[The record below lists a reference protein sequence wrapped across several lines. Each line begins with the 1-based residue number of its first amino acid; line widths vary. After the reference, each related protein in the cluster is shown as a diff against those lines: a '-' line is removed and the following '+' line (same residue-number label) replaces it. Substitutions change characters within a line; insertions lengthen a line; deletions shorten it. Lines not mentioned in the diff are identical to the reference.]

1 MKTIIADRRWAKKY
15 PKLGTGPIS
24 AESCVSAEYFELE
37 RERIFRRSWLNV
49 GAVWEIPGPGDYF
62 VRDLAVCNVSILV
75 MRGRDK
81 EVRAF
86 YNVCSHRGNKLV
98 ANARGTC
105 RGYLTCNFHSWGYDS
120 TGNLKWVPDEVNFYD
135 LNKSELGLTPVPT
148 EVWNGFIFINLD
160 PNPRENL
167 ISYLDGV
174 AERIKGGDFDKI
186 TLAQCCKFDEKANW
200 KVGIDAQNEIYHV
213 PFQHRYIIPD
223 RFVANE
229 NNLTRVQDVTFFGR
243 HSVYSCEINTGHK
256 PVPME
261 QRIAELDRAPTRCR
275 MPMIGDF
282 DFYVIF
288 PNFVMIFF
296 RGANNDLCLTYNFW
310 PLAVD
315 RTIWEARAYLP
326 PPANAAERLVQEF
339 ICTRLRIVFEE
350 DAAGHETVHAGLAT
364 RAKKNIFFQDEEI
377 QLRYFHKIVEDHMQ
391 SVENQANGRAEV

>member
-98 ANARGTC
+98 ATARGTC

-167 ISYLDGV
+167 ISYLDG
-174 AERIKGGDFDKI
+174 R
-186 TLAQCCKFDEKANW
+186 
-200 KVGIDAQNEIYHV
+200 
-213 PFQHRYIIPD
+213 
-223 RFVANE
+223 
-229 NNLTRVQDVTFFGR
+229 
-243 HSVYSCEINTGHK
+243 S
-256 PVPME
+256 
-261 QRIAELDRAPTRCR
+261 RA
-275 MPMIGDF
+275 D
-282 DFYVIF
+282 
-288 PNFVMIFF
+288 
-296 RGANNDLCLTYNFW
+296 
-310 PLAVD
+310 
-315 RTIWEARAYLP
+315 
-326 PPANAAERLVQEF
+326 
-339 ICTRLRIVFEE
+339 
-350 DAAGHETVHAGLAT
+350 
-364 RAKKNIFFQDEEI
+364 
-377 QLRYFHKIVEDHMQ
+377 
-391 SVENQANGRAEV
+391 